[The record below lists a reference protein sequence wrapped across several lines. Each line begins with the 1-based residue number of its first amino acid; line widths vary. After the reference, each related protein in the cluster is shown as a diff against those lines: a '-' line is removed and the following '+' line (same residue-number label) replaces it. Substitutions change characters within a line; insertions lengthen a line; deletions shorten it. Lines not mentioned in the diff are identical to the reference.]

1 MLDILCRVVLGY
13 SISTKVYHLTL
24 KTSPSFKLSNG
35 RYLRLLVP
43 PVVRAD
49 QEVSAAIAFSSHL
62 QAQPLD
68 QSRRLDHP
76 YLPMADD
83 SVQILSRCRSC
94 SRQGKLGTYLV
105 NQYILRWKKSH
116 LRFHFRL
123 KILASMIASIIASNP
138 MEMKAGLFCGESG
151 WGRHYV
157 PGFSCQLA
165 EILNVFAGE
174 SLVTGAPIMRLK
186 NLKKGVKVH
195 ISSFCHLLH
204 AVCSH
209 EAWSP
214 SCV

>member
-24 KTSPSFKLSNG
+24 KTSPSLKLSNG

-62 QAQPLD
+62 QSQPLD

-123 KILASMIASIIASNP
+123 KILASMIARYHSV
-138 MEMKAGLFCGESG
+138 GLFFLNFFFF
-151 WGRHYV
+151 Y
-157 PGFSCQLA
+157 GFSSIVDGWTTYINII
-165 EILNVFAGE
+165 EF
-174 SLVTGAPIMRLK
+174 LVLFSAFLFFSRI
-186 NLKKGVKVH
+186 
-195 ISSFCHLLH
+195 
-204 AVCSH
+204 
-209 EAWSP
+209 
-214 SCV
+214 

>member
-35 RYLRLLVP
+35 
-43 PVVRAD
+43 
-49 QEVSAAIAFSSHL
+49 
-62 QAQPLD
+62 
-68 QSRRLDHP
+68 RLDHP

-123 KILASMIASIIASNP
+123 KILASMIA
-138 MEMKAGLFCGESG
+138 
-151 WGRHYV
+151 RYH
-157 PGFSCQLA
+157 
-165 EILNVFAGE
+165 
-174 SLVTGAPIMRLK
+174 
-186 NLKKGVKVH
+186 
-195 ISSFCHLLH
+195 
-204 AVCSH
+204 
-209 EAWSP
+209 
-214 SCV
+214 